1 MNAKD
6 LWRAAV
12 AAVFLLLTFTAC
24 SGDDSATAAAG
35 HLRYVPADSPY
46 VIAMNER
53 LDQEVLDGFE
63 PYVDEILAGY
73 RELLQNV
80 VAAAKADAGRESED
94 PGTAEFAEIEKFS
107 GGIDALASLL
117 SVEGMEQA
125 GIPFGARMVLY
136 GNGLL
141 PVLRVELSD
150 PALFEKAIANVEE
163 QAGNAMPT
171 AKLGDTTYRY
181 VGDDEARML
190 ITSFDGYAVLTVA
203 PTTFDDGQLRRL
215 LGLDLP
221 AKSLAENDVLGAIG
235 KKYGYTQQYIGYVDT
250 IRLVDTILEPA
261 NDLDVALLGTMD
273 FDASVV
279 SPVCKAEIRK
289 VAAIAPRMVLGYDHV
304 GLDAVSGGAVIEL
317 RSDLA
322 KALTGVSNVVPGL
335 GKDLGGVLSFGASV
349 NVKALRDFYAA
360 RLDSMEADPYECEYF
375 AELQAG
381 TAKGREILAQPI
393 PPVVYGVRGFNAVL
407 ESLDGIDVASG
418 QPPEKVDAS
427 FVLAMDDASALVAM
441 GMMFSPELAALN
453 LKPDGK
459 PVELA
464 LPQIS
469 AVAQEAY
476 AAMVD
481 NALAVAVGT
490 GAEQRVTRVLQ
501 APTVS
506 PSPVF
511 ALTMD
516 AGEYYRLI
524 AGGMVAAPEDGVD
537 ELTLETQE
545 TARQIMLKLAE
556 IYDRMSVEVRFIEQ
570 GAEVRTR
577 VTLKNL

>member
-1 MNAKD
+1 MNANS
-6 LWRAAV
+6 LWRGPLAA
-12 AAVFLLLTFTAC
+12 AILLLTFSAC
-24 SGDDSATAAAG
+24 SGDDDSKAADAG

-53 LDQEVLDGFE
+53 LDDEILEAFE
-63 PYVDEILAGY
+63 PHVDEILAGY
-73 RELLQNV
+73 RELLRNV
-80 VAAAKADAGRESED
+80 VEAARADAEDTDAAVMSEID
-94 PGTAEFAEIEKFS
+94 DFS
-107 GGIDALASLL
+107 GAIDALAALL
-117 SVEGMEQA
+117 SVDGMEQA
-125 GIPFGARMVLY
+125 GIPLGARMILY

-141 PVLRVELSD
+141 PVLRIELSD
-150 PALFEKAIANVEE
+150 PALFEQAIAHIE
-163 QAGNAMPT
+163 QEAGQPMLT
-171 AKLGDTTYRY
+171 AKLGETTYRY
-181 VGDDEARML
+181 VGDDDARVL
-190 ITSFDGYAVLTVA
+190 ITTIDGYAVLTLA
-203 PTTFDDGQLRRL
+203 PSTFDDEQLRRL

-221 AKSLAENDVLGAIG
+221 AKSLATTDVLGTVA
-235 KKYGYTQQYIGYVDT
+235 KQYGYTQHYIGYVDT
-250 IRLVDTILEPA
+250 IRLVDAVLEPTS
-261 NDLDVALLGTMD
+261 DLDTALLAGTD
-273 FDASVV
+273 FDPSIV
-279 SPVCKAEIRK
+279 SSECKAEIREM
-289 VAAIAPRMVLGYDHV
+289 AGIAPRMVFGYDHV
-304 GLDAVSGGAVIEL
+304 GLDAFSGGLVVEL

-335 GKDLGGVLSFGASV
+335 GKDEGGALSFGASV

-360 RLDSMEADPYECEYF
+360 RLDAMEADPYECEYF

-407 ESLDGIDVASG
+407 ESLDGIDIASG
-418 QPPEKVDAS
+418 QPPENVDAS

-453 LKPDGK
+453 LQPDGK

-464 LPQIS
+464 LPQVS

-481 NALAVAVGT
+481 TALAVAVGD
-490 GAEQRVTRVLQ
+490 GAEQRVARVLN
-501 APTVS
+501 APSGS

-511 ALTMD
+511 ALAMD

-524 AGGMVAAPEDGVD
+524 AEGMVAAPQDGVD
-537 ELTLETQE
+537 ELTIETQE
-545 TARQIMLKLAE
+545 TARRIMLKLAD

-570 GAEVRTR
+570 GAEVRSR
-577 VTLKNL
+577 VTLKDL